1 MSPKLISSLLLQIL
15 GLTLISSNCFAQ
27 DRTVPIG
34 SAPLSQL
41 EFDQPVHG
49 TVETEPVIAV
59 PKNAPLVDPE
69 EVARRLLSEAEN
81 PHPAATGLAPAVK
94 SAAARAK
101 LSVAS
106 ANRFVVPRLKGP
118 EADSTDVTQ
127 ITSRISWKRKAGASC
142 KDPADAAN
150 LCKKAGALD
159 ELLSR
164 FSGNNDFSTTQCQ
177 TQCPLGTVSRLVSL
191 KFADLRGGSFR
202 LVSNDDECR
211 YQFGRKSDG
220 QWLML
225 EATATTCECL
235 PTSCG

>member
-1 MSPKLISSLLLQIL
+1 MSPRFIATLLQFQLL
-15 GLTLISSNCFAQ
+15 GLALFSSNCFAQ
-27 DRTVPIG
+27 DR

-49 TVETEPVIAV
+49 TVEAPLPPVVAI
-59 PKNAPLVDPE
+59 PKDAPLVDPE
-69 EVARRLLSEAEN
+69 EVARRMQMEAESS
-81 PHPAATGLAPAVK
+81 HPAASGIAPVVGRL
-94 SAAARAK
+94 SGRAK
-101 LSVAS
+101 LSNAT
-106 ANRFVVPRLKGP
+106 AHKYVVPRLKGP
-118 EADSTDVTQ
+118 EVDSTDGAL
-127 ITSRISWKRKAGASC
+127 ITSRISWKRKSGASC

-164 FSGNNDFSTTQCQ
+164 FSGNNDFSSTQCQ
-177 TQCPLGTVSRLVSL
+177 TKCPLGTVSRLVSL
-191 KFADLRGGSFR
+191 KFTDLRGGSFR
-202 LVSNDDECR
+202 LISTADECR

-235 PTSCG
+235 PSSCS